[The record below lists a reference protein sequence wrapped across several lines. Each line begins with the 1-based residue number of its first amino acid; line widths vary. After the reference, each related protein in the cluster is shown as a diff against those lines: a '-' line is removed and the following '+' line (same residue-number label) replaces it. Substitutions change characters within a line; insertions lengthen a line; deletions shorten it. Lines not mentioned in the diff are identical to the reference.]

1 MDNAVAIGACVA
13 SALMSDS
20 LVLGISEQTKEKYHN
35 NPFSVLQVKFLL
47 QFRHFHILLTTIY
60 RWSQQPYLPNASKY

>member
-35 NPFSVLQVKFLL
+35 NPSSVLQVKFLL
-47 QFRHFHILLTTIY
+47 QFLHFLYTSY
-60 RWSQQPYLPNASKY
+60 K